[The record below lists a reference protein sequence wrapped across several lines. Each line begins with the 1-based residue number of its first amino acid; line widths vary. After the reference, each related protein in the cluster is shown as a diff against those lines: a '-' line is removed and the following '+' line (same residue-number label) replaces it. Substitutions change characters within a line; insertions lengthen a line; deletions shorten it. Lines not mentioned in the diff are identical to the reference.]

1 MRVLAIREAKTGLS
15 ATLDDA
21 QRDRVLITRN
31 GKPCAIVIGVEGHD
45 LEDVMLMSNPR
56 FWRMIEASRKDPKT
70 YSLDEVRAKL
80 EAGDVRPAKRQAGT
94 MPRGAKRP
102 KVRVS
107 NAQGKPGLS
116 AMIRRPRL
124 VPAAEE
130 AELRSTGHPT

>member
-107 NAQGKPGLS
+107 RK
-116 AMIRRPRL
+116 
-124 VPAAEE
+124 
-130 AELRSTGHPT
+130 